1 MWADVERLGLR
12 MVAEV
17 ERHQCGARLT
27 SQQESDGGRARRVA
41 LQSFSDGAAQCS
53 SAILFQQLRQLSC
66 LGAGRFAL
74 REGQVQQRLA
84 LRHGLLQTA
93 SGCGVERLPLDLEYR
108 ILMAV
113 IEHELL
119 SSISTYLPSDLD
131 RPIHYAHAAIGS

>member
-1 MWADVERLGLR
+1 MMRADIERLGLR

-84 LRHGLLQTA
+84 LRHGLLQTS
-93 SGCGVERLPLDLEYR
+93 SGCGVERLPLDLEDG
-108 ILMAV
+108 ILMDGSEA
-113 IEHELL
+113 ELVA
-119 SSISTYLPSDLD
+119 IIAAYFPS
-131 RPIHYAHAAIGS
+131 GSA